1 MSIKLKKG
9 KIAVVAMVLALGS
22 AVFIN
27 WYYTSPQK
35 APEQEAA
42 TSVSSQE
49 RQNLGDAQY
58 VSATTAKDAVET
70 FAQFSVERENAH
82 AKAQESLE
90 KIIKDPSS
98 DKEAVKDATKS
109 LEDLSQ
115 SIKRENDL
123 ETLINA
129 KTGGKCIVIISDN
142 TIKVVTQPGSLSDT
156 VTMQIK
162 ELIMNQGGFQPE
174 NINIFEMNSGG

>member
-1 MSIKLKKG
+1 MSKRIKKG
-9 KIAVVAMVLALGS
+9 QIAVFAMILALGS

-35 APEQEAA
+35 AVTDNTV
-42 TSVSSQE
+42 TSSASQT

-58 VSATTAKDAVET
+58 VSATAANAAVET

-90 KIIKDPSS
+90 KVIKDPSAG
-98 DKEAVKDATKS
+98 KEAVSEATKA
-109 LEDLSQ
+109 LEELSK

-142 TIKVVTQPGSLSDT
+142 TVKVVTEPGLLTDAAAK
-156 VTMQIK
+156 QIK
-162 ELIMNQGGFQPE
+162 ELVLNQGGFAPD
-174 NINIFEMNSGG
+174 NINIFEMKSS

>member
-1 MSIKLKKG
+1 MSIKLRKG
-9 KIAVVAMVLALGS
+9 KIAVAAMVLALGS

-27 WYYTSPQK
+27 WYYTSPHK
-35 APEQEAA
+35 APEQTET

-58 VSATTAKDAVET
+58 VNATAAKEAAET

-90 KIIKDPSS
+90 KVIKDSS
-98 DKEAVKDATKS
+98 SSKEAVQDAAKS
-109 LEDLSQ
+109 LEKLSQ

-123 ETLINA
+123 ETLIDA

-142 TIKVVTQPGSLSDT
+142 TIKVVTQPGTLSDT

-174 NINIFEMNSGG
+174 NINIFEMKSSG

>member
-1 MSIKLKKG
+1 MSIRFRKG
-9 KIAVVAMVLALGS
+9 QVAVVAMVLALGA

-27 WYYTSPQK
+27 WYYTSPGK
-35 APEQEAA
+35 AP
-42 TSVSSQE
+42 SQE
-49 RQNLGDAQY
+49 SVTTTSAQAKQNLGDAQY
-58 VSATTAKDAVET
+58 VSASASQEAVET

-90 KIIKDPSS
+90 KVIKDSS
-98 DKEAVKDATKS
+98 SSEEAVKDAAKS
-109 LEDLSQ
+109 LEKLSE

-129 KTGGKCIVIISDN
+129 KIGGKCIVIISDN
-142 TIKVVTQPGSLSDT
+142 TIKVVTQPGTLTDT

-162 ELIMNQGGFQPE
+162 ELILNQGGFSPE
-174 NINIFEMNSGG
+174 NINIFEMKAS

>member
-1 MSIKLKKG
+1 MSIKFKKG
-9 KIAVVAMVLALGS
+9 QVAVLAMVLALGS

-27 WYYTSPQK
+27 WYYT
-35 APEQEAA
+35 APSTAPSQQTVTTA
-42 TSVSSQE
+42 SSE
-49 RQNLGDAQY
+49 KKQNLGDAQY
-58 VSATTAKDAVET
+58 VSASASDEAVEA

-98 DKEAVKDATKS
+98 SEEAVKDAAKS
-109 LEDLSQ
+109 LEELSA

-142 TIKVVTQPGSLSDT
+142 TVKVVTEPGLLTDAAAK
-156 VTMQIK
+156 QIK
-162 ELIMNQGGFQPE
+162 ELVLNQGGFAPD
-174 NINIFEMNSGG
+174 NINIFEMKSS

>member
-1 MSIKLKKG
+1 MSIKFRKG
-9 KIAVVAMVLALGS
+9 QAAVFAMVLALGA

-35 APEQEAA
+35 AP
-42 TSVSSQE
+42 SQE
-49 RQNLGDAQY
+49 TVTTASSEKKQNLGDAQY
-58 VSATTAKDAVET
+58 VSATAADEAVET

-98 DKEAVKDATKS
+98 SEEAVKDAAKS
-109 LEDLSQ
+109 LEELSS

-129 KTGGKCIVIISDN
+129 KIGGKCIVIISDN

-156 VTMQIK
+156 ITMQIK
-162 ELIMNQGGFQPE
+162 ELILNQGGFSPE
-174 NINIFEMNSGG
+174 NISIFEMKGSS